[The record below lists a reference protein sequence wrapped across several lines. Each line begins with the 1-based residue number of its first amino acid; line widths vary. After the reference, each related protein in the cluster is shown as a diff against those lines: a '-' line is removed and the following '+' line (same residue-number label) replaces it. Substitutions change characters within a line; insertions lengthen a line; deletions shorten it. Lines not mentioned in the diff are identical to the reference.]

1 MLNIFLQ
8 REQESSRSD
17 TIRSSENPGVV
28 ALNGRGALGEGP
40 CAQDAQGRPRPLFLG
55 QPAEVIMAIN
65 IQDDKQAGCNFC
77 RAKNSFKE
85 HGTAVMGTCQS
96 ARCQLLK
103 YVPQL
108 VSRALSSLS
117 RKRLIVG

>member
-1 MLNIFLQ
+1 M
-8 REQESSRSD
+8 RGEQ
-17 TIRSSENPGVV
+17 P
-28 ALNGRGALGEGP
+28 LGEGS
-40 CAQDAQGRPRPLFLG
+40 CAQDAQGQPPPLFLG
-55 QPAEVIMAIN
+55 QPAEVMMEIN
-65 IQDDKQAGCNFC
+65 IQADKQAGCNFC

-85 HGTAVMGTCQS
+85 HGTAIMGTCQS